1 MSNFDFFNNKTEIIF
16 HRKFINFQFYF
27 WRFTIFFS
35 WIIFPVLDMLKLENS
50 CSDGS
55 FWKILYKT
63 SFFLISVKHQ
73 QTMKNNLLPVIF
85 YPNIRFFFCR
95 AIKSFFLPAI
105 ILCGNRNDC
114 RWKYYMLCCVQ
125 VQFEVTNLKK
135 I

>member
-85 YPNIRFFFCR
+85 YPNIRFFLQSD
-95 AIKSFFLPAI
+95 KKVSFSLQSSCVEI
-105 ILCGNRNDC
+105 EMTVDENIT
-114 RWKYYMLCCVQ
+114 CCV
-125 VQFEVTNLKK
+125 VFKCNLKLL